1 MSDAV
6 RRRSFL
12 TMGLAA
18 PAIAGVSACSG
29 GRGSS
34 PGRRGSDG
42 RTQVTFWSS
51 LRGSHEVVQAFNE
64 SQDDIEVVFSQIPDG
79 GSGGYA
85 NIRNAARAGNR
96 SEEHTSELQSRGHLV
111 CRLLLE
117 KKTRLQHTNTAV
129 G

>member
-18 PAIAGVSACSG
+18 PALAGVSACSG

-64 SQDDIEVVFSQIPDG
+64 SQDDIEVVFNQIPDG

-85 NIRNAARAGNR
+85 NIRNAARAGNAPDVI
-96 SEEHTSELQSRGHLV
+96 TL
-111 CRLLLE
+111 
-117 KKTRLQHTNTAV
+117 
-129 G
+129 